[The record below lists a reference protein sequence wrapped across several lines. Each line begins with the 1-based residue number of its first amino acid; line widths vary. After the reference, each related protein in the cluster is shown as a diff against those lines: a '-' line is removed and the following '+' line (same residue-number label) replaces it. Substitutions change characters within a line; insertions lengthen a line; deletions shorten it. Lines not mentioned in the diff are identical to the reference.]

1 MPAPNYEDGSGMGDP
16 GLMVKPSEK
25 VLNITKSFFC
35 AKRLMDAKIHCN
47 VSKKPLFLRQR
58 SCFSSKTGVKNKS
71 EINKEDRC
79 AVSEALSYG
88 HAV

>member
-1 MPAPNYEDGSGMGDP
+1 MGDSA
-16 GLMVKPSEK
+16 LMMKPSKE
-25 VLNITKSFFC
+25 VLNTTKSFFC

-47 VSKKPLFLRQR
+47 VSKKQLFLRQ
-58 SCFSSKTGVKNKS
+58 STCFSSKTGVKSKAK
-71 EINKEDRC
+71 INKEDRC